1 MSSLSALRYLNDNG
15 NWERTISPAKD
26 DDREWANIEIQR
38 QKWKEFLSQPDC
50 SLDNIEIW
58 QYFKDENRPSPVGKA
73 FLGIFSNKIKIQKNV
88 KKLIRGG
95 VPPELR
101 ARVWWVCSGAAEKMN
116 RSTATQQYG
125 FLVQQIDELDAS
137 IKKEIEKDIN
147 RTFPGRIDSGSS
159 SKENSLDSNDIN
171 NTRLLL
177 PMTKVLSAY
186 ALRNPSVGYCQSMN
200 FICAL
205 LLFHLSEEESFWV
218 LAALIEDILPP
229 DYYSPSMIGCRVD
242 HQAFQSCIAW
252 KLSKVHAHLVYT
264 KTLLDP
270 ICCGWFLCG
279 FLNTISLYSCC
290 RVWDCLF
297 HEGNIVLF
305 RVAIAMMKTKELELC
320 EATDFVSIYEV
331 LKSTSPDKPSY
342 TLEPSPDPSMSAV
355 SYLLDVGININLY
368 NKLFIN

>member
-1 MSSLSALRYLNDNG
+1 MTSALRYLNDNG
-15 NWERTISPAKD
+15 NWERACSPPEEDEK
-26 DDREWANIEIQR
+26 EWENIERQR

-58 QYFKDENRPSPVGKA
+58 QYFKDENRPSKVGKT
-73 FLGIFSNKIKIQKNV
+73 FLAIFSNKIKIQKKV
-88 KKLIRGG
+88 KKLIRNG

-101 ARVWWVCSGAAEKMN
+101 ARIWWACSGAGEKMRN
-116 RSTATQQYG
+116 SATHEQYG
-125 FLVQQIDELDAS
+125 FLIQKINELDAS

-159 SKENSLDSNDIN
+159 SKENSLNDKHN
-171 NTRLLL
+171 SQQLL

-186 ALRNPSVGYCQSMN
+186 ALRNPTVGYCQSMN

-229 DYYSPSMIGCRVD
+229 DYYSSTMIGCRVD

-252 KLSKVHAHLVYT
+252 KLSKLHSHLNVT

-270 ICCGWFLCG
+270 ICCSWFLCG

-290 RVWDCLF
+290 R
-297 HEGNIVLF
+297 
-305 RVAIAMMKTKELELC
+305 
-320 EATDFVSIYEV
+320 
-331 LKSTSPDKPSY
+331 
-342 TLEPSPDPSMSAV
+342 
-355 SYLLDVGININLY
+355 
-368 NKLFIN
+368 